1 MTIEIMET
9 GPMASIQ
16 DLGRKGFE
24 RFGVPP
30 SGPMDRFSFM
40 AANLLVGNPV
50 DLAELEISLMPLRLR
65 CWQDGL
71 AALCGRGF
79 ELYKN
84 GIKQPTWTAVSFRYG
99 DELFLPS
106 VSSGWA
112 VLAFSGGVIVPEVLG
127 SKATYAR
134 AGIGGI
140 NGKNLQAGDLFV
152 TGTPPSDP
160 IFHAGASLP
169 DENIPE
175 YRDSIKIGVVLG
187 PHLEFFSEESISLFT
202 STTYR
207 VGLDSDRMGYRLSG
221 EPLPMVKPADILSEG
236 LVMGAI
242 QVSSSGQP
250 MVMLA
255 DRPATGG
262 YARIGTVISAD
273 LPLLV
278 QSIPGDTKIQFVPVD
293 VETAQKKYKH
303 QIKTLLNAV
312 TIPTW
317 NLLTAFSGALD

>member
-1 MTIEIMET
+1 MTIEIIET
-9 GPMASIQ
+9 GPMVSIQ

-40 AANLLVGNPV
+40 AANLLVGNLV
-50 DLAELEISLMPLRLR
+50 HTAELEMSLMPLRLR

-84 GIKQPTWTAVSFRYG
+84 GIKQPIWTAVSFHYG

-134 AGIGGI
+134 AGLGGKH
-140 NGKNLQAGDLFV
+140 GKNLQTGDLFV
-152 TGTPPSDP
+152 TGTPPCDP
-160 IFHAGASLP
+160 MLQAGASLP
-169 DENIPE
+169 AEIIPE
-175 YRDSIKIGVVLG
+175 YGDQVKIGVVLG
-187 PHLEFFSEESISLFT
+187 PHLEFFAKESISLFT
-202 STTYR
+202 STPYR
-207 VGLDSDRMGYRLSG
+207 VGFDSDRMGYRLSG
-221 EPLPMVKPADILSEG
+221 ESLPMVKPADILSEG

-242 QVSSSGQP
+242 QVPSSGQP

-278 QSIPGDTKIQFVPVD
+278 QSIPGETKIQFVPVD
-293 VETAQKKYKH
+293 VETAQKKYKQ